1 MEPVILIAISALA
14 AVVILLVKYYS
25 LLKKLKKYK
34 EIEEKGEKIL
44 NHGIEREIEKLK
56 EDIAAIKKRIGE
68 EKGILERIKRKF
80 RGG

>member
-1 MEPVILIAISALA
+1 MEPAILIAICALV

-68 EKGILERIKRKF
+68 EKGLFERIKRKF
-80 RGG
+80 RGE